1 MKPILLLGIAVALAA
16 AGCSG
21 PKPLMT
27 AEESE
32 EAGAPRAGLEPEVK
46 LPAIPK
52 EQGLL
57 PFDVSP
63 RTAFEYFVDPAS
75 ISLPGEGIVRFT
87 VVARSSAAANISYE
101 GFRCVTREHKVYA
114 RASRDG
120 TWIPTKGTGWDPISD
135 RTTPMFRRELYWNFL
150 CPGKHT
156 ISSPREGVD
165 ALRLGRHPNARPEGT
180 MAY

>member
-1 MKPILLLGIAVALAA
+1 MRQLLLIGIAVALAT

-21 PKPLMT
+21 AKPLIS
-27 AEESE
+27 AEESDE
-32 EAGAPRAGLEPEVK
+32 PGAPRTAVEPEVK
-46 LPAIPK
+46 LPPVPK

-57 PFDVSP
+57 PFAVYP
-63 RTAFEYFVDPAS
+63 RTEIEYFVDPAS

-87 VVARSSAAANISYE
+87 VVARSSAAVNISYE
-101 GFRCVTREHKVYA
+101 GFRCLTRENKVYA
-114 RASRDG
+114 RANRDG
-120 TWIPTKGTGWDPISD
+120 AWIPTKGAGWDPISD

-180 MAY
+180 MTY